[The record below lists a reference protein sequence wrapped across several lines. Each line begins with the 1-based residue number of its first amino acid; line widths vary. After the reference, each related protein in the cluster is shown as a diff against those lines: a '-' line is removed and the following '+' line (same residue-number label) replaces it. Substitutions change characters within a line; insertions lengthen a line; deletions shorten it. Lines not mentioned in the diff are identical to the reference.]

1 MSSSDSVSPTKKNQV
16 HQSWMRNDTQV
27 VVATI
32 AFGLGINKPDVR
44 FVLHHTLSKTL
55 EAYYQESGRA
65 GRDGGRLLRIQSLCI
80 C

>member
-1 MSSSDSVSPTKKNQV
+1 
-16 HQSWMRNDTQV
+16 MRNETQV

-55 EAYYQESGRA
+55 EAYYQVSDGTFAVTVGR
-65 GRDGGRLLRIQSLCI
+65 IHTN
-80 C
+80 